1 MQPGFKMDES
11 QKLSRTLWI
20 GVGLII
26 VLVAVAYVLSRF
38 QGSQRGAL
46 ESAPISKV
54 SDFTLTNQIGEA
66 ITLADL
72 RGQVWV
78 ADIVFTRCAG
88 PCPEMTRRMKL
99 LQDALPA
106 DSRAKLVTLTTD
118 PEFDTPEVM
127 RKYAARFGADSNRW
141 LFLTGTKEQIASL
154 AQDSLKLSGV
164 EVSPEQ
170 RANPQDLFIHSTYFV
185 IVDKNAQVR
194 KVLETAGPDV
204 DWTEVQARI
213 LATIRKLEAGK

>member
-1 MQPGFKMDES
+1 MDES